1 MSESVLKVLPHALD
15 ADVALRAGQH
25 RLHFVLELGRHH
37 ELGLGVV
44 DVVLHEGLD
53 GAHLGV
59 AALDVAPG
67 INQMDSLA
75 RTVIIGYCDSGGE

>member
-1 MSESVLKVLPHALD
+1 MVNFQHLGQPTDLVVGESVLEVLPHALD

-25 RLHFVLELGRHH
+25 RLHLVLELGRHH

-67 INQMDSLA
+67 IN
-75 RTVIIGYCDSGGE
+75 